1 MSHLLIGWDTCN
13 FFIQGRR
20 RTGQIPFLFDR
31 KGTSQVP
38 GECSKIPQRFQHSG
52 RVTRIWYFL
61 FLCLRPS
68 RVYLIL
74 LASLGATRFHKN
86 LSYLPRRPAL
96 QGKHISISGQSAS
109 SWEQMLAS
117 FQRHP
122 IRVRFSSGP
131 LSLNWEDQ
139 KLPIRAP
146 QQLSL

>member
-52 RVTRIWYFL
+52 KGDKDLVLSVPVSKAPRAH
-61 FLCLRPS
+61 
-68 RVYLIL
+68 LIL
-74 LASLGATRFHKN
+74 LASGRHKVPQEPFRTCLGDQ
-86 LSYLPRRPAL
+86 PR
-96 QGKHISISGQSAS
+96 GKHISISGQ
-109 SWEQMLAS
+109 M
-117 FQRHP
+117 HP
-122 IRVRFSSGP
+122 AGSRCWPPLPETPHLGEVLLVGP

-146 QQLSL
+146 QQPPL